1 MKRGRGGM
9 GRGEG
14 VQPLHAPV
22 RPTQDNLKFELP
34 SSDCRTTNGYVT
46 PGVIV
51 MW

>member
-1 MKRGRGGM
+1 MHRETHCHVM
-9 GRGEG
+9 LD
-14 VQPLHAPV
+14 QISDIAPV

-51 MW
+51 MR